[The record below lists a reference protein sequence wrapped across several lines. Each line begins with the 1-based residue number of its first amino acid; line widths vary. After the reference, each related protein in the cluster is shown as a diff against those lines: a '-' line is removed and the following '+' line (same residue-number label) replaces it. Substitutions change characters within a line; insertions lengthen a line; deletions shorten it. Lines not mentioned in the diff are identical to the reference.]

1 MKEQKIKKVKERPAK
16 KQGKHIHSIKS
27 SVVGLVLFSIVVS
40 VVALLLIVIPVANN
54 ALSGMTE
61 SYMRDVCDTCGF
73 NIDAAI
79 SRSGNTIL
87 NTEYLGNL
95 VSDVQINN
103 LDSSYA
109 YVVGA
114 DGNIIYHPDTEK
126 VNQPVESEK
135 IMQICEQMSNGENVT
150 NKVISDNG
158 NQSYAA
164 YYVTSNK
171 AALLV
176 ITTDKG
182 DILSSS
188 TTILIRSVIG
198 AIAIFIILGI
208 FSYLMASKMINP
220 ILQITKV
227 VNRFSA
233 LDFKES
239 ATAAKI
245 SKKNDETGE
254 MARAIAALRERLVEI
269 VSQIKTQSELLYG
282 ASSELDT
289 NANQTTSTVGNVEV
303 AVNEIATGATSQA
316 SETQKATDDII
327 NMGDMIQYT
336 NTQVE
341 SLTNTAT
348 LMRRSSDEA
357 ASTLKELDDINKRA
371 IASIDVIYEQT
382 NTTNASAMKIKEA
395 TNLISSIA
403 EETNL
408 LSLNASIEAARAGE
422 AGRGFAVVASQIQK
436 LAEQSNNSTNQ
447 IDQIIHALIE
457 DSEKAVETMDEVKTI
472 MNQQSQNVQRTG
484 LVFEQVRDGI
494 GHSING
500 VGEIA
505 SRTNQLDSARAGV
518 VDVVQNLTAIAEQN
532 AASTQQ
538 TSASVMEVS
547 NIMQEITENANRLK
561 EIASVLEESMN
572 KFTL

>member
-1 MKEQKIKKVKERPAK
+1 MRKQKAKEVKRRPEKA
-16 KQGKHIHSIKS
+16 QGKRIHSIKYK
-27 SVVGLVLFSIVVS
+27 VVGLVLLAIVIS
-40 VVALLLIVIPVANN
+40 VLSLLLTIIPVADK

-87 NTEYLGNL
+87 NEEYLGNL
-95 VSDVQINN
+95 VSGVQINN
-103 LDSSYA
+103 LDSSFA

-114 DGNIIYHPDTEK
+114 DGNVIYHPDTEK
-126 VNQPVESEK
+126 VSLPVESEQ
-135 IMQICEQMSNGENVT
+135 IAQICESLSNGTDVV
-150 NKVISDNG
+150 NKVISDNDG
-158 NQSYAA
+158 KSFAA

-171 AALLV
+171 AAVLV
-176 ITTDKG
+176 ITADKS
-182 DILSSS
+182 DILSAS
-188 TTILIRSVIG
+188 TTILIRSVLS

-208 FSYLMASKMINP
+208 ISYIIASKMINP
-220 ILQITKV
+220 ILSITKV
-227 VNRFSA
+227 INRFAS

-239 ATAAKI
+239 DTAARI

-254 MARAIAALRERLVEI
+254 MARAIASLRERLVMI

-289 NANQTTSTVGNVEV
+289 NASQTTSTVGNVEV

-327 NMGDMIQYT
+327 NMGDMIQHT

-341 SLTNTAT
+341 NLTNTAN

-357 ASTLKELDDINKRA
+357 ASTLKELDEINQRA

-472 MNQQSQNVQRTG
+472 MNQQSQNVQKTG

-505 SRTNQLDSARAGV
+505 TKTNQLDSARAGV

-561 EIASVLEESMN
+561 EIASVLEENMN
-572 KFTL
+572 EFTL